1 MKVCVNYNDAR
12 WRKYKIDFDRVANM
26 AGNDLSPQ
34 AEVSIILTNDKEI
47 HDALR
52 SIGYSP
58 LSWTTSVGRDNLRTV
73 LTNDYYQCM
82 GNKYSYWND
91 GSSIDRFSMN
101 EEFIVCYSV
110 DDFLEKAK
118 YLKENDSICIEIE
131 TN

>member
-1 MKVCVNYNDAR
+1 MKKFNECGYMKRKVYVNSIVIDA
-12 WRKYKIDFDRVANM
+12 
-26 AGNDLSPQ
+26 
-34 AEVSIILTNDKEI
+34 NDKEI

-101 EEFIVCYSV
+101 EEFIVCCSV